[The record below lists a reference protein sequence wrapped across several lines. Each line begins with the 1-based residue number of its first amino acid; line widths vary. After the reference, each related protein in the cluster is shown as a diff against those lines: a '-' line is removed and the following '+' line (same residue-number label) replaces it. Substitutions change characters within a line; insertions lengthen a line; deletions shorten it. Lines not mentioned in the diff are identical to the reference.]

1 MVGNNN
7 KKKAAVGRQTSG
19 TRNLLLVVE
28 FCWSTD
34 GGEFLLAY
42 GYMSNGKSK
51 KCVMHCGIK
60 STNVILDSK
69 CNAILGDFGAAMF
82 LDQPDL
88 ALQTRKMVGTF
99 GCVAPGF
106 YYQGRAAKEADV
118 YSFGVLVLEIAC
130 GIRKHKDEESHLGLV
145 EWFWE
150 LYGAGNVL
158 ESAGESVHPTAKQR
172 PKISQAIEV
181 LKLEVAKPNLPFEM
195 APFFWELEHLILLN
209 QAFRPPL
216 LSLENGLRQH
226 FLRSQP
232 CNNTIGE
239 NVGYMLFASKL
250 VDQGL

>member
-1 MVGNNN
+1 
-7 KKKAAVGRQTSG
+7 
-19 TRNLLLVVE
+19 
-28 FCWSTD
+28 
-34 GGEFLLAY
+34 
-42 GYMSNGKSK
+42 
-51 KCVMHCGIK
+51 MHCDIK

-106 YYQGRAAKEADV
+106 YYQGRAGKEADV

-158 ESAGESVHPTAKQR
+158 EAAGERLNIDFNKH
-172 PKISQAIEV
+172 
-181 LKLEVAKPNLPFEM
+181 EM
-195 APFFWELEHLILLN
+195 ECLLI
-209 QAFRPPL
+209 
-216 LSLENGLRQH
+216 
-226 FLRSQP
+226 
-232 CNNTIGE
+232 
-239 NVGYMLFASKL
+239 VG
-250 VDQGL
+250 